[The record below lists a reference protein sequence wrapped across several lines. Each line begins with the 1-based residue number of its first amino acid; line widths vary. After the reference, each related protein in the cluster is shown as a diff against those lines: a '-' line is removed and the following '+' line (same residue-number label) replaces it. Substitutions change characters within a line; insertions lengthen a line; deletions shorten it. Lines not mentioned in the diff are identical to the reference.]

1 MRRTPGSWRGELSWS
16 QTSEMTLIID
26 FHMHAGLYHELHP
39 WVTEWIQTQLED
51 PEEFVKE
58 VLTPEGIV
66 RYLRENGVD
75 YAVALAELSP
85 ITTGTMSNEGVIELC
100 RSVDCLIPFCNVN
113 PFLVADLP
121 GELERYVTELGF
133 RGMKLYPT
141 YQHFYANDSRLYP
154 LYAKAQELGIP
165 VMIHTGS
172 SIFKGARLK
181 YGDPLYMDDV
191 AVDFPELTL
200 LMVHSGRGFWY
211 DRAYFLAKLHT
222 NMYMEISGL
231 PPQKLLT
238 YFPELERVADKVI
251 FGSDWPGMPHIR
263 RNVESIRGLPLKEET
278 KKKILGGNA
287 AGILGIQ

>member
-1 MRRTPGSWRGELSWS
+1 M
-16 QTSEMTLIID
+16 IID

-39 WVTEWIQTQLED
+39 WVTEWIKTQTNDL
-51 PEEFVKE
+51 EEFVKD

-85 ITTGTMSNEGVIELC
+85 ITTGMMSNEGVCELC
-100 RSVDCLIPFCNVN
+100 QGVDCLIPFCNVN

-121 GELERYVTELGF
+121 GELERYVTEMGF
-133 RGMKLYPT
+133 RGIKLYPT

-154 LYAKAQELGIP
+154 LYAKAQDLGIP

-181 YGDPLYMDDV
+181 YGDPLHMDDL

-211 DRAYFLAKLHT
+211 DRAYFLAKLHA

-231 PPQKLLT
+231 PPQKLLD
-238 YFPELERVADKVI
+238 YFPELERVADKII
-251 FGSDWPGMPHIR
+251 FGSDWPGMPHIK
-263 RNVESIRGLPLKEET
+263 RNIEIIRALPLKEET
-278 KKKILGGNA
+278 KEKILGGNA
-287 AGILGIQ
+287 ARILGLGSQ

>member
-1 MRRTPGSWRGELSWS
+1 
-16 QTSEMTLIID
+16 LIID

-39 WVTEWIQTQLED
+39 WVTEWIKTQTKDL
-51 PEEFVKE
+51 EEFVKD

-85 ITTGTMSNEGVIELC
+85 ITTGMMSNEGVCELC
-100 RSVDCLIPFCNVN
+100 QGVDCLIPFCNVN

-121 GELERYVTELGF
+121 GELERYVTEMGF
-133 RGMKLYPT
+133 RGIKLYPT

-154 LYAKAQELGIP
+154 LYAKAQDLGIP

-181 YGDPLYMDDV
+181 YGDPLHMDDL

-211 DRAYFLAKLHT
+211 DRAYFLAKLHA

-231 PPQKLLT
+231 PPQKLLD
-238 YFPELERVADKVI
+238 YFPELERVADKII
-251 FGSDWPGMPHIR
+251 FGSDWPGMPHIK
-263 RNVESIRGLPLKEET
+263 RNIEIIRALPLKEET
-278 KKKILGGNA
+278 KEKILGGNA
-287 AGILGIQ
+287 ARILGLGSQ